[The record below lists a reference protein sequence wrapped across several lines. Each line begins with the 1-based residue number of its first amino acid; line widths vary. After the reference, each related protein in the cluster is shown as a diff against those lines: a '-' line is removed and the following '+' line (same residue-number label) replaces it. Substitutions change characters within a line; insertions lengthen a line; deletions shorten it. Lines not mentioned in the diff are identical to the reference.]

1 MHKRLFSLL
10 AVIMLIMVACGP
22 APAQSPE
29 ETAEA
34 TAEETGEESP
44 AATAEETGEESP
56 GASPGGEP
64 TEIDELLYGSAYAP
78 EEGTPG
84 GDVVIADW
92 QQVDELNPYYSNA
105 FVNSQVIAST
115 MRGLYTVS
123 NDLKWHPDLSVSV
136 PSISGGQVVI
146 DDEAGAVE
154 CPTFEHVDTSFYPE
168 EATPGFSVSID
179 IQEGLLWSDGE
190 TLDLN
195 DLAYTVEWIL
205 DPEQVGLSSGTTG
218 WDLIDSFEVSED
230 GLTAE
235 VHFCRGYAA
244 WLATLGTWILPEH
257 YMSEIPVADA
267 VGASYPVA
275 PETVDAPVSGPF
287 QYASIT
293 TDTIELVRNENFN
306 AGVSGNPHPA
316 YLDRVVYRFFAGEE
330 DAKGAMIAAF
340 LAGEID
346 VATDMLQGD
355 YASISS
361 VNDVDDDGLT
371 ALIELTL
378 EREHFDMNQA
388 NREPGRGHP
397 ALADPNVRTALGLAI
412 DPVALYEAVYPGV
425 PLPEEEPCSY
435 VPPGLYYRTTEGLT
449 CIEPDVDEAIRLLDE
464 SGWVDTNGDGIRDL
478 DGVEM
483 NLLHCHTGAAF
494 RVDGGDFLA
503 SAFRE
508 IGVGLINTSSTT
520 VFSGW
525 ASEGITDTT
534 ECNLARGN
542 YDTAEF
548 AYVYGFDPFG
558 AYFSY
563 HSSQIPTDEN
573 NGAGVNYLR
582 LNEPE
587 MDEILNRMFGA
598 TDPAELLELAYEF
611 QVVFSE
617 LNPELSLYYR
627 SAVRGLSD
635 NLGNFFRNG
644 STASDMW
651 NIEDWYLLEQ

>member
-1 MHKRLFSLL
+1 MQKRLFGLL
-10 AVIMLIMVACGP
+10 AIVMLIMAACGGQTQSQSASAAASEEESTP
-22 APAQSPE
+22 ASE
-29 ETAEA
+29 SAEA
-34 TAEETGEESP
+34 SASASASGE
-44 AATAEETGEESP
+44 ATD
-56 GASPGGEP
+56 
-64 TEIDELLYGSAYAP
+64 IDSLLYGSDYAP

-123 NDLKWHPDLSVSV
+123 NDLKWHPDLGETV

-146 DDEAGAVE
+146 DDEVGAAE
-154 CPTFEHVDTSFYPE
+154 CPTLDHVDTSFYPE
-168 EATPGFSVSID
+168 EATPGFTVSID
-179 IQEGLLWSDGE
+179 IKPDLVWSDGE
-190 TLDLN
+190 PLDLN

-218 WDLIDSFEVSED
+218 WDLIDSFEVAED
-230 GLTAE
+230 GLSAD
-235 VHFCRGYAA
+235 VHFCRGYAS

-267 VGASYPVA
+267 VGSSYPVA
-275 PETVDAPVSGPF
+275 ASTVDAPVNGPF
-287 QYASIT
+287 QYASVT
-293 TDTIELVRNENFN
+293 TDTIELVRNESFN
-306 AGVSGNPHPA
+306 AGVSGDPHPA

-340 LAGEID
+340 LNGEID

-355 YASISS
+355 FASISS
-361 VNDVDDDGLT
+361 VNDDDGDGLI

-378 EREHFDMNQA
+378 EREHLDLNQA
-388 NREPGRGHP
+388 DREPGRGHP
-397 ALADPNVRTALGLAI
+397 ALADANVRTALGLAV
-412 DPVALYEAVYPGV
+412 DPVALYETVYPGV
-425 PLPEEEPCSY
+425 PLPDEPACSY
-435 VPPGLYYRTTEGLT
+435 VPPGLFYRTTEGLS
-449 CIEPDVDEAIRLLDE
+449 CLEYDIDEAVRLLDE
-464 SGWVDTNGDGIRDL
+464 SGWVDTNDDGIRDK
-478 DGVEM
+478 DGVEL

-494 RVDGGDFLA
+494 RVDAGDFLA
-503 SAFRE
+503 SAFRD
-508 IGVGLINTSSTT
+508 IGVGLANTSST
-520 VFSGW
+520 VIFSGW

-573 NGAGVNYLR
+573 DGAGVNYLR

-587 MDEILNRMFGA
+587 MDDILNQMFGA
-598 TDPAELLELAYEF
+598 TDPNELVPLAEEF
-611 QVVFSE
+611 QVIFSE
-617 LNPELSLYYR
+617 LNPEISLYYR
-627 SAVRGLSD
+627 SAVRGLSE
-635 NLGNFFRNG
+635 NLLNYARNG

-651 NIEDWYLLEQ
+651 NIEDWYLSE